1 MASAKRRLR
10 VNFWS
15 LNERMDGWIVPFL
28 NVLPSSEVNVQFFLV
43 DLVVVSNANLF
54 WIFSIDDDDDDSDDD
69 GLLRL
74 RSAYRIVRFVDGECA
89 LSSYSCSIFAS
100 LKSSFSCFS
109 CWRIFSRELPF
120 FGTTAMK
127 AVAGV
132 VVDAFVR
139 LDVGH
144 SSITFS
150 CCCNFVPR
158 FLLLLLLLFI
168 LLLQV
173 IVGFVAL
180 LLSSATTTSL
190 PPRSAL
196 LRAKFTGALLFV
208 SVQVDDLIGWKIQNA
223 DRRWIEVNFCLNL
236 LQEKR
241 AKNVLVC

>member
-1 MASAKRRLR
+1 
-10 VNFWS
+10 
-15 LNERMDGWIVPFL
+15 
-28 NVLPSSEVNVQFFLV
+28 
-43 DLVVVSNANLF
+43 
-54 WIFSIDDDDDDSDDD
+54 
-69 GLLRL
+69 
-74 RSAYRIVRFVDGECA
+74 
-89 LSSYSCSIFAS
+89 
-100 LKSSFSCFS
+100 
-109 CWRIFSRELPF
+109 
-120 FGTTAMK
+120 MK

-223 DRRWIEVNFCLNL
+223 DRR
-236 LQEKR
+236 
-241 AKNVLVC
+241 